1 MAETLTKLCEE
12 IGIPD
17 GTRDYLLVGLNIK
30 LPEVITKMAKTDDLF
45 ANTVVTSLKEGVTLK
60 GQEYKLTEEDFG
72 PVLEAMLATLYDQC
86 VQEAAKKAEAAR
98 PKPPELPSPPVIQY
112 TLPTDPSKS
121 KAPKTLGPGVWNQK
135 IEAYEK
141 EWQGRRK
148 FPYQVIVGAEEVLAR
163 LVWELE
169 GSKNFT
175 PLKLGEIVAARSY
188 SSTGKVN
195 KWANSDKSKDV
206 FQIKAGTTDGVE
218 LVQKNWTF
226 TPQTW
231 EMITEAFEAVKWAL
245 VFAGYGDDVV
255 VGEWTDRFL
264 LNLKTKKVPAM
275 TKDLYEEACL
285 LLMLKMRVGADF
297 GTASKD
303 ILQDKSWW
311 ADFATDWVPSERR
324 SGTKRSSD
332 GRNKNVT
339 KACLFWNKGICRRG
353 KDCPFVHEGS
363 AGTPKP
369 SWDWNQPRR
378 DNWSRDRPAWQNKDW
393 KKGGGGKG
401 NPKKGTGTRGKD
413 SYKGGKGNPRG

>member
-1 MAETLTKLCEE
+1 M
-12 IGIPD
+12 
-17 GTRDYLLVGLNIK
+17 
-30 LPEVITKMAKTDDLF
+30 
-45 ANTVVTSLKEGVTLK
+45 
-60 GQEYKLTEEDFG
+60 
-72 PVLEAMLATLYDQC
+72 
-86 VQEAAKKAEAAR
+86 
-98 PKPPELPSPPVIQY
+98 
-112 TLPTDPSKS
+112 
-121 KAPKTLGPGVWNQK
+121 WNQK

-148 FPYQVIVGAEEVLAR
+148 FPYKVIVGAEEVLAR

-169 GSKNFT
+169 VSKNFT

-275 TKDLYEEACL
+275 ISDLYEEACL
-285 LLMLKMRVGADF
+285 LLMLKMRAGADF

-303 ILQDKSWW
+303 LARQEL
-311 ADFATDWVPSERR
+311 V
-324 SGTKRSSD
+324 G
-332 GRNKNVT
+332 
-339 KACLFWNKGICRRG
+339 
-353 KDCPFVHEGS
+353 
-363 AGTPKP
+363 
-369 SWDWNQPRR
+369 
-378 DNWSRDRPAWQNKDW
+378 
-393 KKGGGGKG
+393 
-401 NPKKGTGTRGKD
+401 
-413 SYKGGKGNPRG
+413 